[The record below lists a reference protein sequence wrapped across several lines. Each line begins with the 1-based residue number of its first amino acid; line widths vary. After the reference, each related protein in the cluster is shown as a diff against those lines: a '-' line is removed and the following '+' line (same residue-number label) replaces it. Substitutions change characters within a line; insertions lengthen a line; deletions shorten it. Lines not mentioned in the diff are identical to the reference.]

1 MQRTII
7 KSQRAVTRKPSE
19 SCSFSRPQAV
29 PYPMWPGDKRPLVL
43 TFSDPE
49 RQHGDN
55 NDLRLLH
62 HFAMFTSLD
71 LGSPEFDVV
80 NKNTTISLALEHS
93 HLMHAVLAVA
103 ATQLRRLDTQNQFA
117 RSAEIQHWQHALSSF
132 RYALNQP
139 FTRDNCDAILLSSI
153 LLNLMSFS
161 FIQSDDISPLGSW
174 VFSSSPRKLNWLYVQ
189 LGLRHLLEQTKPFHT
204 ESRLIPLFLAGDDEK
219 GTYSDESPGI
229 QGLPEAFVKVCGL
242 DEYSTP
248 ENNPYHSPVRLLAPL
263 LTLERRADNTFKFI
277 HWFAAVDGKFAVLL
291 QQKDHPALLLISYWL
306 AMLCDLNQWWCYERA
321 RRECTAI
328 CMVLNNSSNEDIIRL
343 LDYPAKACGYAHVR

>member
-1 MQRTII
+1 MNGPIYLCADFVQ
-7 KSQRAVTRKPSE
+7 
-19 SCSFSRPQAV
+19 
-29 PYPMWPGDKRPLVL
+29 
-43 TFSDPE
+43 
-49 RQHGDN
+49 
-55 NDLRLLH
+55 
-62 HFAMFTSLD
+62 
-71 LGSPEFDVV
+71 
-80 NKNTTISLALEHS
+80 HS

-117 RSAEIQHWQHALSSF
+117 RSAEIQHWQRALSSF

-248 ENNPYHSPVRLLAPL
+248 ENSPYHSPVRLLKPL
-263 LTLERRADNTFKFI
+263 LTLERRAENTFKFI
-277 HWFAAVDGKFAVLL
+277 HWFAAVDDKFAALL
-291 QQKDHPALLLISYWL
+291 QQKDHLALLLFSYWL

-321 RRECTAI
+321 RRECIAI

-343 LDYPAKACGYAHVR
+343 LDYPAKACGYVHVR